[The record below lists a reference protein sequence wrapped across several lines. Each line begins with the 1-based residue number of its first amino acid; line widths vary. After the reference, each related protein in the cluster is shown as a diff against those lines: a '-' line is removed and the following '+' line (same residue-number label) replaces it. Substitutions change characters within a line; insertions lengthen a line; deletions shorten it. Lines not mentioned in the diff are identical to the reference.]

1 MSEVDKHLH
10 GENAQASS
18 SSSTLSP
25 ICAKFPELK
34 GLMEGNRVWAEGCKK
49 EMPELLPKLATG
61 QVSLSLNY
69 PPRHAGARSTV
80 SDSIPYRDIG
90 EMKWIESELM
100 TDSQNPLDWM
110 CRLSSPRNIDHCLE
124 ARRYL
129 CSCTFPITA
138 KVCKVGLMV

>member
-25 ICAKFPELK
+25 VCAKFPELK

-69 PPRHAGARSTV
+69 PPRHASARSTV
-80 SDSIPYRDIG
+80 SNSEAYRDIG
-90 EMKWIESELM
+90 EMQWIKSELM
-100 TDSQNPLDWM
+100 TDSQNSLDWM
-110 CRLSSPRNIDHCLE
+110 CRLSSPRNINHCLE

>member
-49 EMPELLPKLATG
+49 EMPDLLPKLATG
-61 QVSLSLNY
+61 QVSLSLYVNAVDLLL
-69 PPRHAGARSTV
+69 PVVLSRTAHR
-80 SDSIPYRDIG
+80 IG
-90 EMKWIESELM
+90 I
-100 TDSQNPLDWM
+100 
-110 CRLSSPRNIDHCLE
+110 
-124 ARRYL
+124 
-129 CSCTFPITA
+129 
-138 KVCKVGLMV
+138 